1 MYQKIEN
8 GKTIIADG
16 KKLRYNGRLVINP
29 TESDYIK
36 AGYTKVEEKKVED
49 EGKSNTENTPKKQ
62 TKKTK
67 KNG

>member
-16 KKLRYNGRLVINP
+16 RKLRYNGRLIINP

-36 AGYTKVEEKKVED
+36 AGYTKVDEENSAEQ
-49 EGKSNTENTPKKQ
+49 PAKKQ